1 MVGYDPVFGL
11 CSARAPLSASGLC
24 RLNQRIH
31 ERIHETIVRADSAS
45 RRFPVVFG
53 VRALPFAPLPGLR
66 CRFGDTSRTALRADS
81 AELPEPL
88 SIAAPDEEDA
98 PARVRQRI
106 VAALHEAG
114 WDTTSTDLPH
124 AIATRERTVQRWGLY
139 SIVVHLEVT
148 PLGRD
153 HVRMYAHPFRKYVF
167 GKASKLSYLTRPIRS
182 RFLPELEE
190 AFAKHGL
197 QPVGTPFERDD
208 TVLR

>member
-1 MVGYDPVFGL
+1 MKRSYAPTALLVAFLWFSACAPSLSPLYRDYD
-11 CSARAPLSASGLC
+11 
-24 RLNQRIH
+24 
-31 ERIHETIVRADSAS
+31 
-45 RRFPVVFG
+45 VV
-53 VRALPFAPLPGLR
+53 L
-66 CRFGDTSRTALRADS
+66 GDTSRTASRAHP
-81 AELPEPL
+81 AELPAPL
-88 SIAAPDEEDA
+88 SIAPPDEEGA
-98 PARVRQRI
+98 PAGVRQRI

-124 AIATRERTVQRWGLY
+124 AVATRERTVQRWGLY
-139 SIVVHLEVT
+139 SIVVYLEVT

-182 RFLPELEE
+182 RFLPEIEE